1 MLTYL
6 YLIAGL
12 ALLILG
18 GDYLVKGGVAI
29 AKRFKV
35 PSLIIGMTIVAF
47 GTSSPEFI
55 VSLQSALQGHPEI
68 SLGNVV
74 GSNIANIGIILG
86 ITALI
91 LPMAVNRTSVKID
104 VPFMIFCS
112 LLFYILAQDC
122 SIGRGEGVILV
133 TLLVLFTLLSIYKGK
148 KENPVE
154 EPVKEDTK
162 KEKELN
168 MISAIIM
175 IVASCAALTVGANL
189 LIDSAVSIAK
199 DFGVSERVISVTLV
213 AFGTSIPE
221 LATSIM
227 AAIRKE
233 NDIAIGNVVG
243 SNIFNIGIVAG
254 VPAFVIG
261 GIPSFSFSYIDVA
274 AMLLSRKPEF
284 ENVDMDLVVRMCLLH
299 GFEFRPDQDNTAAG
313 NTCHQEDLLPQNEP
327 GAKRI
332 EETVRLLDQ
341 PEWKDQPETQR
352 ILEEMSRMETREA
365 QVYRAL
371 DRACSGK

>member
-1 MLTYL
+1 MFTYL

-12 ALLILG
+12 LLLIAG
-18 GDYLVKGGVAI
+18 GNYLVKGGVAV

-35 PSLIIGMTIVAF
+35 PTLIIGMTIVAF

-68 SLGNVV
+68 SIGNVV
-74 GSNIANIGIILG
+74 GSNIANIGLILG

-104 VPFMIFCS
+104 VPFLIFCS
-112 LLFYILAQDC
+112 LLFFTLAQDNL
-122 SIGRGEGVILV
+122 ITRGEGFIFVI
-133 TLLVLFTLLSIYKGK
+133 LLVLFTLLSIYKGK
-148 KENPVE
+148 KENPTETPTE
-154 EPVKEDTK
+154 EPVKEDAP

-168 MISAIIM
+168 MIGAIIM
-175 IVASCAALTVGANL
+175 IIASCAALTFGANL

-243 SNIFNIGIVAG
+243 SNIFNIL
-254 VPAFVIG
+254 FVIG
-261 GIPSFSFSYIDVA
+261 ASALITPIENFDFASFSFDFYWMIIFTAILALTVIPFERIAKKIKDEKTYSILTRFEGFSMIAAYIVYVI
-274 AMLLSRKPEF
+274 LLL
-284 ENVDMDLVVRMCLLH
+284 N
-299 GFEFRPDQDNTAAG
+299 
-313 NTCHQEDLLPQNEP
+313 
-327 GAKRI
+327 
-332 EETVRLLDQ
+332 
-341 PEWKDQPETQR
+341 
-352 ILEEMSRMETREA
+352 
-365 QVYRAL
+365 
-371 DRACSGK
+371 

>member
-12 ALLILG
+12 LLLIAG
-18 GDYLVKGGVAI
+18 GNYLVKGGVAV

-35 PSLIIGMTIVAF
+35 PTLIIGMTIVAF

-68 SLGNVV
+68 SIGNVV
-74 GSNIANIGIILG
+74 GSNIANIGLILG

-104 VPFMIFCS
+104 VPFLIFCS
-112 LLFYILAQDC
+112 LLFFTLAQDNLITR
-122 SIGRGEGVILV
+122 SEGLIFVI
-133 TLLVLFTLLSIYKGK
+133 LLVLFTLLSIYKGK
-148 KENPVE
+148 KENPTETPTE
-154 EPVKEDTK
+154 EPVKEDAP

-168 MISAIIM
+168 MIAAIIM
-175 IVASCAALTVGANL
+175 IIASCAALTFGANL

-213 AFGTSIPE
+213 AFGTSVPE

-243 SNIFNIGIVAG
+243 SNIFNIL
-254 VPAFVIG
+254 FVIG
-261 GIPSFSFSYIDVA
+261 GSALITPIENFDFTAFSFDFYWMIIFTAILALTVIPFERIAKKIKDEKTYSILTRFEGFSMIAAYIVYVI
-274 AMLLSRKPEF
+274 LLL
-284 ENVDMDLVVRMCLLH
+284 N
-299 GFEFRPDQDNTAAG
+299 
-313 NTCHQEDLLPQNEP
+313 
-327 GAKRI
+327 
-332 EETVRLLDQ
+332 
-341 PEWKDQPETQR
+341 
-352 ILEEMSRMETREA
+352 
-365 QVYRAL
+365 
-371 DRACSGK
+371 

>member
-12 ALLILG
+12 LLLIAG
-18 GDYLVKGGVAI
+18 GNYLVKGGVAV

-35 PSLIIGMTIVAF
+35 PTLIIGMTIVAF

-68 SLGNVV
+68 SIGNVV
-74 GSNIANIGIILG
+74 GSNIANIGLILG

-104 VPFMIFCS
+104 VPFLIFCS
-112 LLFYILAQDC
+112 LLFFTLAQDNL
-122 SIGRGEGVILV
+122 ITRGEGLIFVI
-133 TLLVLFTLLSIYKGK
+133 LLVLFTLLSIYKGK
-148 KENPVE
+148 KENPTETPTE
-154 EPVKEDTK
+154 EPVKEDVP

-168 MISAIIM
+168 MIAAIIM
-175 IVASCAALTVGANL
+175 IIASCAALTFGANL

-213 AFGTSIPE
+213 AFGTSVPE

-243 SNIFNIGIVAG
+243 SNIFNIL
-254 VPAFVIG
+254 FVIG
-261 GIPSFSFSYIDVA
+261 GSALITPIENFDFTAFSFDFYWMIIFTAILALTVIPFERIAKKIKDEKTYSILTRFEGFSMIAAYIVYVI
-274 AMLLSRKPEF
+274 LLL
-284 ENVDMDLVVRMCLLH
+284 N
-299 GFEFRPDQDNTAAG
+299 
-313 NTCHQEDLLPQNEP
+313 
-327 GAKRI
+327 
-332 EETVRLLDQ
+332 
-341 PEWKDQPETQR
+341 
-352 ILEEMSRMETREA
+352 
-365 QVYRAL
+365 
-371 DRACSGK
+371 

>member
-12 ALLILG
+12 LLLIAG
-18 GDYLVKGGVAI
+18 GNYLVKGGVAV

-35 PSLIIGMTIVAF
+35 PTLIIGMTIVAF

-55 VSLQSALQGHPEI
+55 VSLQSALQGHPEMSI
-68 SLGNVV
+68 GNVV
-74 GSNIANIGIILG
+74 GSNIANIGLILG

-104 VPFMIFCS
+104 VPFLIFCS
-112 LLFYILAQDC
+112 LLFYILAQDSVISRC
-122 SIGRGEGVILV
+122 EGAIFISLII
-133 TLLVLFTLLSIYKGK
+133 LFTLLSIYKGK

-154 EPVKEDTK
+154 EPVKEETK

-168 MISAIIM
+168 MISALIM
-175 IVASCAALTVGANL
+175 IVASCGALTVGANL

-199 DFGVSERVISVTLV
+199 SFGVSERVISVTLI

-243 SNIFNIGIVAG
+243 SNIFNIL
-254 VPAFVIG
+254 FVIG
-261 GIPSFSFSYIDVA
+261 GSALITPIENFDFASFSFDFYWMIIFTAILALTVIPFERIVKKIKDEKVYSILTRFEGFCLVA
-274 AMLLSRKPEF
+274 AYIIYVFLLL
-284 ENVDMDLVVRMCLLH
+284 N
-299 GFEFRPDQDNTAAG
+299 
-313 NTCHQEDLLPQNEP
+313 
-327 GAKRI
+327 
-332 EETVRLLDQ
+332 
-341 PEWKDQPETQR
+341 
-352 ILEEMSRMETREA
+352 
-365 QVYRAL
+365 
-371 DRACSGK
+371 

>member
-12 ALLILG
+12 LLLIAG
-18 GDYLVKGGVAI
+18 GNYLVKGGVAV

-35 PSLIIGMTIVAF
+35 PTLIIGMTIVAF

-68 SLGNVV
+68 SIGNVV
-74 GSNIANIGIILG
+74 GSNIANIGLILG

-104 VPFMIFCS
+104 VPFLIFCS
-112 LLFYILAQDC
+112 LLFFTLAQDNL
-122 SIGRGEGVILV
+122 ITRGEGLIFVI
-133 TLLVLFTLLSIYKGK
+133 LLVLFTLLSIYKGK
-148 KENPVE
+148 KENPTETPTE
-154 EPVKEDTK
+154 EPVKEDAP

-168 MISAIIM
+168 MIGAIIM
-175 IVASCAALTVGANL
+175 IIASCAALTFGANL

-213 AFGTSIPE
+213 AFGTSVPE

-243 SNIFNIGIVAG
+243 SNIFNIL
-254 VPAFVIG
+254 FVIG
-261 GIPSFSFSYIDVA
+261 CSALITPIENFDFTAFSFDFYWMIIFTAILALTVIPFERIAKKIKDEKTYSILTRFEGFSMIAAYIVYVI
-274 AMLLSRKPEF
+274 LLL
-284 ENVDMDLVVRMCLLH
+284 N
-299 GFEFRPDQDNTAAG
+299 
-313 NTCHQEDLLPQNEP
+313 
-327 GAKRI
+327 
-332 EETVRLLDQ
+332 
-341 PEWKDQPETQR
+341 
-352 ILEEMSRMETREA
+352 
-365 QVYRAL
+365 
-371 DRACSGK
+371 

>member
-6 YLIAGL
+6 YLIVGL
-12 ALLILG
+12 LLLIAG
-18 GDYLVKGGVAI
+18 GNYLVKGGVAV

-35 PSLIIGMTIVAF
+35 PTLIIGMTIVAF

-68 SLGNVV
+68 SIGNVV
-74 GSNIANIGIILG
+74 GSNIANIGLILG

-104 VPFMIFCS
+104 VPFLIFCS
-112 LLFYILAQDC
+112 LLFFTLAQDNL
-122 SIGRGEGVILV
+122 ITRGEGLVFVIL
-133 TLLVLFTLLSIYKGK
+133 LILFTLLSIYKGK
-148 KENPVE
+148 KENPTETPTE
-154 EPVKEDTK
+154 EPVKEDAP

-168 MISAIIM
+168 MIGAIIM
-175 IVASCAALTVGANL
+175 IIASCAALTFGANL

-213 AFGTSIPE
+213 AFGTSVPE

-243 SNIFNIGIVAG
+243 SNIFNIL
-254 VPAFVIG
+254 FVIG
-261 GIPSFSFSYIDVA
+261 GSALITPIENFDFTAFSFDFYWMIIFTVILALTVIPFERIVKKIKDEKTYSILTRFEGFSMIAAYIVYVI
-274 AMLLSRKPEF
+274 LLL
-284 ENVDMDLVVRMCLLH
+284 N
-299 GFEFRPDQDNTAAG
+299 
-313 NTCHQEDLLPQNEP
+313 
-327 GAKRI
+327 
-332 EETVRLLDQ
+332 
-341 PEWKDQPETQR
+341 
-352 ILEEMSRMETREA
+352 
-365 QVYRAL
+365 
-371 DRACSGK
+371 

>member
-12 ALLILG
+12 LLLIAG
-18 GDYLVKGGVAI
+18 GNYLVKGGVAV

-35 PSLIIGMTIVAF
+35 PTLIIGMTIVAF

-68 SLGNVV
+68 SIGNVV
-74 GSNIANIGIILG
+74 GSNIANIGLILG

-104 VPFMIFCS
+104 VPFLIFCS
-112 LLFYILAQDC
+112 LLFFTLAQDNLITR
-122 SIGRGEGVILV
+122 SEGLIFVI
-133 TLLVLFTLLSIYKGK
+133 LLVLFTLLSIYKGK
-148 KENPVE
+148 KENPTESPTE
-154 EPVKEDTK
+154 EPVKEDAP

-168 MISAIIM
+168 MIGAIIM
-175 IVASCAALTVGANL
+175 IIVSCAALTFGANL

-213 AFGTSIPE
+213 AFGTSVPE

-243 SNIFNIGIVAG
+243 SNIFNIL
-254 VPAFVIG
+254 FVIG
-261 GIPSFSFSYIDVA
+261 GSALITPIENFDFTAFSFDFYWMIIFTAILALTVIPFERIVKKIKDEKTYSILTRFEGFSMIAAYIVYVI
-274 AMLLSRKPEF
+274 LLL
-284 ENVDMDLVVRMCLLH
+284 N
-299 GFEFRPDQDNTAAG
+299 
-313 NTCHQEDLLPQNEP
+313 
-327 GAKRI
+327 
-332 EETVRLLDQ
+332 
-341 PEWKDQPETQR
+341 
-352 ILEEMSRMETREA
+352 
-365 QVYRAL
+365 
-371 DRACSGK
+371 

>member
-12 ALLILG
+12 LLLIAG
-18 GDYLVKGGVAI
+18 GNYLVKGGVAV

-35 PSLIIGMTIVAF
+35 PTLIIGMTIVAF

-68 SLGNVV
+68 SIGNVV
-74 GSNIANIGIILG
+74 GSNIANIGLILG

-104 VPFMIFCS
+104 IPFLIFCS
-112 LLFYILAQDC
+112 LLFFTLAQDNL
-122 SIGRGEGVILV
+122 ITRGEGLIFVI
-133 TLLVLFTLLSIYKGK
+133 LLVLFTLLSIYKGK
-148 KENPVE
+148 KENPTETPTE
-154 EPVKEDTK
+154 EPVKEDAP

-168 MISAIIM
+168 MIAAIIM
-175 IVASCAALTVGANL
+175 IIASCAALTFGANL

-213 AFGTSIPE
+213 AFGTSVPE

-243 SNIFNIGIVAG
+243 SNIFNIL
-254 VPAFVIG
+254 FVIG
-261 GIPSFSFSYIDVA
+261 GSALITPIENFDFTAFSFDFYWMIIFTAILALTVIPFERIAKKIKDEKTYSILTRFEGFSMIAAYIVYVI
-274 AMLLSRKPEF
+274 LLL
-284 ENVDMDLVVRMCLLH
+284 N
-299 GFEFRPDQDNTAAG
+299 
-313 NTCHQEDLLPQNEP
+313 
-327 GAKRI
+327 
-332 EETVRLLDQ
+332 
-341 PEWKDQPETQR
+341 
-352 ILEEMSRMETREA
+352 
-365 QVYRAL
+365 
-371 DRACSGK
+371 

>member
-12 ALLILG
+12 LLLIAG
-18 GDYLVKGGVAI
+18 GNYLVKGGVAV

-35 PSLIIGMTIVAF
+35 PTLIIGMTIVAF

-55 VSLQSALQGHPEI
+55 VSLQSALQGHPEMSI
-68 SLGNVV
+68 GNVV
-74 GSNIANIGIILG
+74 GSNIANIGLILG

-104 VPFMIFCS
+104 VPFLIFCS
-112 LLFYILAQDC
+112 LLFYTLAQDSVISRC
-122 SIGRGEGVILV
+122 EGAIFLA
-133 TLLVLFTLLSIYKGK
+133 LIILFTLLSIYKGK

-154 EPVKEDTK
+154 EPVKEPVKEETK

-168 MISAIIM
+168 MISALIM
-175 IVASCAALTVGANL
+175 IVASCAALTIGANL

-199 DFGVSERVISVTLV
+199 SFGVSERVISVTLI

-243 SNIFNIGIVAG
+243 SNIFNIL
-254 VPAFVIG
+254 FVIG
-261 GIPSFSFSYIDVA
+261 ASALITPIENFDFASFSFDFYWMIIFTAILALTVIPFERIVKKIKDEKVYSIITRFEGFCLVA
-274 AMLLSRKPEF
+274 AYIVYVFLLL
-284 ENVDMDLVVRMCLLH
+284 N
-299 GFEFRPDQDNTAAG
+299 
-313 NTCHQEDLLPQNEP
+313 
-327 GAKRI
+327 
-332 EETVRLLDQ
+332 
-341 PEWKDQPETQR
+341 
-352 ILEEMSRMETREA
+352 
-365 QVYRAL
+365 
-371 DRACSGK
+371 

>member
-12 ALLILG
+12 LLLIAG
-18 GDYLVKGGVAI
+18 GNYLVKGGVAV

-35 PSLIIGMTIVAF
+35 PTLIIGMTIVAF

-55 VSLQSALQGHPEI
+55 VSLQSALQGHPEMSI
-68 SLGNVV
+68 GNVV
-74 GSNIANIGIILG
+74 GSNIANIGLILG

-112 LLFYILAQDC
+112 LLFYILAEDSVISRC
-122 SIGRGEGVILV
+122 EGAIFVALII
-133 TLLVLFTLLSIYKGK
+133 LFTLLSIYKGK

-154 EPVKEDTK
+154 EPVKEENK

-168 MISAIIM
+168 MISALIM

-199 DFGVSERVISVTLV
+199 NFGVSERVISVTLV

-243 SNIFNIGIVAG
+243 SNIFNIL
-254 VPAFVIG
+254 FVIG
-261 GIPSFSFSYIDVA
+261 ASALITPIENFDFAAFSFDFYWMIIFAAILALTVIPFERIMKKMKDEKVYSILTRFEGFCMIAAYIVYVF
-274 AMLLSRKPEF
+274 LLL
-284 ENVDMDLVVRMCLLH
+284 N
-299 GFEFRPDQDNTAAG
+299 
-313 NTCHQEDLLPQNEP
+313 
-327 GAKRI
+327 
-332 EETVRLLDQ
+332 
-341 PEWKDQPETQR
+341 
-352 ILEEMSRMETREA
+352 
-365 QVYRAL
+365 
-371 DRACSGK
+371 

>member
-1 MLTYL
+1 MSYL

-12 ALLILG
+12 LLLIAG
-18 GDYLVKGGVAI
+18 GNYLVKGGVAV

-35 PSLIIGMTIVAF
+35 PTLIIGMTIVAL

-68 SLGNVV
+68 SIGNVV
-74 GSNIANIGIILG
+74 GSNIANIGLILG

-104 VPFMIFCS
+104 VPFLIFCS
-112 LLFYILAQDC
+112 LLFFTLAQDNLITR
-122 SIGRGEGVILV
+122 SEGLIFVI
-133 TLLVLFTLLSIYKGK
+133 LLVLFTLLSIYKGK
-148 KENPVE
+148 KENPTESPTE
-154 EPVKEDTK
+154 EPVKEDAP

-168 MISAIIM
+168 MIGAIIM
-175 IVASCAALTVGANL
+175 IIASCAALAFGANL

-213 AFGTSIPE
+213 AFGTSVPE

-243 SNIFNIGIVAG
+243 SNIFNIL
-254 VPAFVIG
+254 FVIG
-261 GIPSFSFSYIDVA
+261 GSALITPIENFDFTAFSFDFYWMIIFTAILALTVIPFERIVKKIKDEKTYSILTRFEGFSMIAAYIVYVI
-274 AMLLSRKPEF
+274 LLL
-284 ENVDMDLVVRMCLLH
+284 N
-299 GFEFRPDQDNTAAG
+299 
-313 NTCHQEDLLPQNEP
+313 
-327 GAKRI
+327 
-332 EETVRLLDQ
+332 
-341 PEWKDQPETQR
+341 
-352 ILEEMSRMETREA
+352 
-365 QVYRAL
+365 
-371 DRACSGK
+371 

>member
-12 ALLILG
+12 LLLIAG
-18 GDYLVKGGVAI
+18 GNYLVKGGVAV

-35 PSLIIGMTIVAF
+35 PTLIIGMTIVAF

-55 VSLQSALQGHPEI
+55 VSLQSALQGHPEMSI
-68 SLGNVV
+68 GNVV
-74 GSNIANIGIILG
+74 GSNIANIGLILG

-104 VPFMIFCS
+104 VPFLIFCS
-112 LLFYILAQDC
+112 LLFYILAQDSVISRC
-122 SIGRGEGVILV
+122 EGAIFLA
-133 TLLVLFTLLSIYKGK
+133 LIILFTLLSIYKGK
-148 KENPVE
+148 KENLVE
-154 EPVKEDTK
+154 EPVNEETK

-168 MISAIIM
+168 MISALIM
-175 IVASCAALTVGANL
+175 IVASCGALTVGANL

-199 DFGVSERVISVTLV
+199 SFGVSERVISVTLI

-243 SNIFNIGIVAG
+243 SNIFNIL
-254 VPAFVIG
+254 FVIG
-261 GIPSFSFSYIDVA
+261 GSALITPIENFDFASFSFDFYWMIIFTAILALTVIPFERIVKKIKDEKVYSIITRFEGFCLVA
-274 AMLLSRKPEF
+274 AYIVYVFLLL
-284 ENVDMDLVVRMCLLH
+284 N
-299 GFEFRPDQDNTAAG
+299 
-313 NTCHQEDLLPQNEP
+313 
-327 GAKRI
+327 
-332 EETVRLLDQ
+332 
-341 PEWKDQPETQR
+341 
-352 ILEEMSRMETREA
+352 
-365 QVYRAL
+365 
-371 DRACSGK
+371 

>member
-12 ALLILG
+12 ALLIVG

-55 VSLQSALQGHPEI
+55 VSLQSALQGHPEMSI
-68 SLGNVV
+68 GNVV
-74 GSNIANIGIILG
+74 GSNIANIGLILG

-104 VPFMIFCS
+104 VPFLIFCS
-112 LLFYILAQDC
+112 LLFYILAQDSVISRC
-122 SIGRGEGVILV
+122 EGAIFISLII
-133 TLLVLFTLLSIYKGK
+133 LFTLLSIYKGK

-154 EPVKEDTK
+154 EPVKEETK

-168 MISAIIM
+168 MISALIM
-175 IVASCAALTVGANL
+175 IVASCGALTVGANL

-199 DFGVSERVISVTLV
+199 SFGVSERVVSVTLI

-243 SNIFNIGIVAG
+243 SNIFNIL
-254 VPAFVIG
+254 FVIG
-261 GIPSFSFSYIDVA
+261 GSALITPIENFDFASFSFDFYWMIIFAAILALTVIPFERIMKKMKDEKVYSILTRFEGFFMIAAYIVYVF
-274 AMLLSRKPEF
+274 LLL
-284 ENVDMDLVVRMCLLH
+284 N
-299 GFEFRPDQDNTAAG
+299 
-313 NTCHQEDLLPQNEP
+313 
-327 GAKRI
+327 
-332 EETVRLLDQ
+332 
-341 PEWKDQPETQR
+341 
-352 ILEEMSRMETREA
+352 
-365 QVYRAL
+365 
-371 DRACSGK
+371 

>member
-12 ALLILG
+12 LLLIAG
-18 GDYLVKGGVAI
+18 GNYLVKGGVAV

-35 PSLIIGMTIVAF
+35 PTLIIGMTIVAF

-68 SLGNVV
+68 SIGNVV
-74 GSNIANIGIILG
+74 GSNIANIGLILG

-104 VPFMIFCS
+104 VPFLIFCS
-112 LLFYILAQDC
+112 LLFFTLAQDNL
-122 SIGRGEGVILV
+122 ITRGEGLIFVI
-133 TLLVLFTLLSIYKGK
+133 LLVLFTLLSIYKGK
-148 KENPVE
+148 KENPTETPTE
-154 EPVKEDTK
+154 EPVKEDAP

-168 MISAIIM
+168 MIAAIIM
-175 IVASCAALTVGANL
+175 IIASCAALTFGANL

-213 AFGTSIPE
+213 AFGTSVPE

-243 SNIFNIGIVAG
+243 SNIFNIL
-254 VPAFVIG
+254 FVIG
-261 GIPSFSFSYIDVA
+261 GSALITPIENFDFTAFSFDFYWMIIFTAILALTVIPFERIAKKIKDEKTYSILTRFEGFSMIAAYIVYVI
-274 AMLLSRKPEF
+274 LLL
-284 ENVDMDLVVRMCLLH
+284 N
-299 GFEFRPDQDNTAAG
+299 
-313 NTCHQEDLLPQNEP
+313 
-327 GAKRI
+327 
-332 EETVRLLDQ
+332 
-341 PEWKDQPETQR
+341 
-352 ILEEMSRMETREA
+352 
-365 QVYRAL
+365 
-371 DRACSGK
+371 

>member
-12 ALLILG
+12 LLLIAG
-18 GDYLVKGGVAI
+18 GNYLVKGGVAV

-35 PSLIIGMTIVAF
+35 PTLIIGMTIVAF

-68 SLGNVV
+68 SIGNVV
-74 GSNIANIGIILG
+74 GSNIANIGLILG

-104 VPFMIFCS
+104 VPFLIFCS
-112 LLFYILAQDC
+112 LLFFTLAQDNL
-122 SIGRGEGVILV
+122 ITRGEGLIFVIL
-133 TLLVLFTLLSIYKGK
+133 LILFTLLSIYKGK
-148 KENPVE
+148 KENPTESPTE
-154 EPVKEDTK
+154 EPVKEDAP

-168 MISAIIM
+168 MIGAIIM
-175 IVASCAALTVGANL
+175 IIASCAALTFGANL

-213 AFGTSIPE
+213 AFGTSVPE

-243 SNIFNIGIVAG
+243 SNIFNIL
-254 VPAFVIG
+254 FVIG
-261 GIPSFSFSYIDVA
+261 GSALITPIENFDFTAFSFDFYWMIIFTAILALTVIPFERIVKKIKDEKTYSILTRFEGFSMIAAYIVYVI
-274 AMLLSRKPEF
+274 LLL
-284 ENVDMDLVVRMCLLH
+284 N
-299 GFEFRPDQDNTAAG
+299 
-313 NTCHQEDLLPQNEP
+313 
-327 GAKRI
+327 
-332 EETVRLLDQ
+332 
-341 PEWKDQPETQR
+341 
-352 ILEEMSRMETREA
+352 
-365 QVYRAL
+365 
-371 DRACSGK
+371 

>member
-122 SIGRGEGVILV
+122 SIGHGEGLILV

-148 KENPVE
+148 KDEKKEALQPQQT
-154 EPVKEDTK
+154 EPTNEDTP
-162 KEKELN
+162 KEKDLN

-175 IVASCAALTVGANL
+175 IVASCAALALGANL

-199 DFGVSERVISVTLV
+199 DFGVSERVISITLV
-213 AFGTSIPE
+213 AFGTSVPE

-243 SNIFNIGIVAG
+243 SNIFNIL
-254 VPAFVIG
+254 FVIG
-261 GIPSFSFSYIDVA
+261 CSALITPIENFDFTAFSFDFYWMIIFA
-274 AMLLSRKPEF
+274 AFLALTVIPFERIVKKRKDEKIYSILTRFEGFFLIAAYAVYVILL
-284 ENVDMDLVVRMCLLH
+284 L
-299 GFEFRPDQDNTAAG
+299 Q
-313 NTCHQEDLLPQNEP
+313 
-327 GAKRI
+327 
-332 EETVRLLDQ
+332 
-341 PEWKDQPETQR
+341 
-352 ILEEMSRMETREA
+352 
-365 QVYRAL
+365 
-371 DRACSGK
+371 

>member
-12 ALLILG
+12 LLLIAG
-18 GDYLVKGGVAI
+18 GNYLVKGGVAV

-35 PSLIIGMTIVAF
+35 PTLIIGMTIVAF

-68 SLGNVV
+68 SIGNVV
-74 GSNIANIGIILG
+74 GSNIANIGLILG

-104 VPFMIFCS
+104 VPFLIFCS
-112 LLFYILAQDC
+112 LLFFTLAQDNL
-122 SIGRGEGVILV
+122 ITRGEGLIFVI
-133 TLLVLFTLLSIYKGK
+133 LLVLFTLLSIYKGK
-148 KENPVE
+148 KENPTESPTE
-154 EPVKEDTK
+154 EPVKEDAP

-168 MISAIIM
+168 MIGAIIM
-175 IVASCAALTVGANL
+175 IIVSCAALTFGANL

-213 AFGTSIPE
+213 AFGTSVPE

-243 SNIFNIGIVAG
+243 SNIFNIL
-254 VPAFVIG
+254 FVIG
-261 GIPSFSFSYIDVA
+261 GSALITPIENFDFTAFSFDFYWMIIFTAILALTVIPFERIVKKIKDEKTYSILTRFEGFSMIAAYIVYVI
-274 AMLLSRKPEF
+274 LLL
-284 ENVDMDLVVRMCLLH
+284 N
-299 GFEFRPDQDNTAAG
+299 
-313 NTCHQEDLLPQNEP
+313 
-327 GAKRI
+327 
-332 EETVRLLDQ
+332 
-341 PEWKDQPETQR
+341 
-352 ILEEMSRMETREA
+352 
-365 QVYRAL
+365 
-371 DRACSGK
+371 

>member
-12 ALLILG
+12 LLLIAG
-18 GDYLVKGGVAI
+18 GNYLVKGGVAV

-35 PSLIIGMTIVAF
+35 PTLIIGMTIVAF

-68 SLGNVV
+68 SIGNVV
-74 GSNIANIGIILG
+74 GSNIANIGLILG

-104 VPFMIFCS
+104 VPFLIFCS
-112 LLFYILAQDC
+112 LLFFTLAQDNL
-122 SIGRGEGVILV
+122 ITRGEGLIFVI
-133 TLLVLFTLLSIYKGK
+133 LLVLFTLLSIYKGK
-148 KENPVE
+148 KENPTETPTE
-154 EPVKEDTK
+154 EPVKEDAP

-168 MISAIIM
+168 MIGAIIM
-175 IVASCAALTVGANL
+175 IIASCAALTFGANL

-243 SNIFNIGIVAG
+243 SNIFNIL
-254 VPAFVIG
+254 FVIG
-261 GIPSFSFSYIDVA
+261 ASALITPIENFDFASFSFDFYWMIIFTAILALTVIPFERICKKIKNEKIYSIITRFEGFFIVA
-274 AMLLSRKPEF
+274 AYIVYVILLL
-284 ENVDMDLVVRMCLLH
+284 N
-299 GFEFRPDQDNTAAG
+299 
-313 NTCHQEDLLPQNEP
+313 
-327 GAKRI
+327 
-332 EETVRLLDQ
+332 
-341 PEWKDQPETQR
+341 
-352 ILEEMSRMETREA
+352 
-365 QVYRAL
+365 
-371 DRACSGK
+371 

>member
-12 ALLILG
+12 LLLIAG
-18 GDYLVKGGVAI
+18 GNYLVKGGVAV

-35 PSLIIGMTIVAF
+35 PTLIIGMTIVAF

-68 SLGNVV
+68 SIGNVV
-74 GSNIANIGIILG
+74 GSNIANIGLILG

-104 VPFMIFCS
+104 VPFLIFCS
-112 LLFYILAQDC
+112 LLFLTLAQDNL
-122 SIGRGEGVILV
+122 ITRGEGLIFVI
-133 TLLVLFTLLSIYKGK
+133 LLVLFTLLSIYKGK
-148 KENPVE
+148 KENPTETPTE
-154 EPVKEDTK
+154 EPVKEDAP

-168 MISAIIM
+168 MIAAIIM
-175 IVASCAALTVGANL
+175 IIASCAALTFGANL

-213 AFGTSIPE
+213 AFGTSVPE

-243 SNIFNIGIVAG
+243 SNIFNIL
-254 VPAFVIG
+254 FVIG
-261 GIPSFSFSYIDVA
+261 GSALITPIENFDFTAFSFDFYWMIIFTAILALTVIPFERIAKKIKDEKTYSILTRFEGFSMIAAYIVYVI
-274 AMLLSRKPEF
+274 LLL
-284 ENVDMDLVVRMCLLH
+284 N
-299 GFEFRPDQDNTAAG
+299 
-313 NTCHQEDLLPQNEP
+313 
-327 GAKRI
+327 
-332 EETVRLLDQ
+332 
-341 PEWKDQPETQR
+341 
-352 ILEEMSRMETREA
+352 
-365 QVYRAL
+365 
-371 DRACSGK
+371 